1 MAITCAVLATIVWLG
16 RQWWDSTA
24 ADYQQRVYKPIQ
36 MKARLESGDLV
47 TLRFARRM
55 DDLIPDH
62 GHLMHLYAIRDP
74 GLDIVYHL
82 HPEQTDTGMF
92 RLALPTMPAGVYR
105 LYADVVHETGFP
117 ETLVA
122 SLEIPAI
129 QGRALAG
136 DDAEGDGWPWQR
148 GTSATSFNLPDGYR
162 MEWLRDDLPLRAKVP
177 GIFRFCLL
185 DPLGQPAHM
194 ALYMGMIGHAAFVKT
209 DGTAFAHIHPAGS
222 VSMAALALAQKVSTG
237 DAMPGMDH
245 RLMPM
250 PEALPND
257 AGFPYGFPSP
267 GTYRIF
273 VQMKHDKT
281 VETGIFDAD
290 VW

>member
-1 MAITCAVLATIVWLG
+1 MSDPGWF
-16 RQWWDSTA
+16 QA
-24 ADYQQRVYKPIQ
+24 ADGRI
-36 MKARLESGDLV
+36 GDAL
-47 TLRFARRM
+47 FARRL
-55 DDLIPDH
+55 DDLIADH
-62 GHLMHLYAIRDP
+62 GHLMHLYAIRQP
-74 GLDIVYHL
+74 GLDVIYHL
-82 HPEQTDTGMF
+82 HPEQMETGIF

-148 GTSATSFNLPDGYR
+148 GTSTTSFNLPDGYR

-177 GIFRFCLL
+177 GMFRFRLL
-185 DPLGQPAHM
+185 DPLGQPARM

-209 DGTAFAHIHPAGS
+209 DGTAFAHIHPSGS
-222 VSMAALALAQKVSTG
+222 VSMAALALAQRDSNGASSVRLVSTG
-237 DAMPGMDH
+237 DGMQMAGMD
-245 RLMPM
+245 RAGKPVT
-250 PEALPND
+250 EALPND
-257 AGFPYGFPSP
+257 AGFPYGFPSA

-273 VQMKHDKT
+273 VQMKHDET